1 MKKLNVI
8 QSGLSEIYQQET
20 GSPLSPKLEKLDQRR
35 DKAISGIKM
44 YVESLAIH
52 YREDVVAASHIVLDA
67 ITKFGENIA
76 AQNFI
81 TETYTLA
88 HL

>member
-1 MKKLNVI
+1 
-8 QSGLSEIYQQET
+8 
-20 GSPLSPKLEKLDQRR
+20 
-35 DKAISGIKM
+35 M
-44 YVESLAIH
+44 YVESLALH

-67 ITKFGENIA
+67 ITKYGENIA

-81 TETYTLA
+81 METYTLA